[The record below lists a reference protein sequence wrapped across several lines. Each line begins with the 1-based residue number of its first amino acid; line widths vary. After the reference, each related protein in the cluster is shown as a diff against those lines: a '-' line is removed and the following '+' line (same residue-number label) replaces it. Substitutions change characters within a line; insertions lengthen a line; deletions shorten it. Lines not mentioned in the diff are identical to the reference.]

1 MGSKN
6 VAGSVFRPFCSI
18 LVSWHAV
25 PREGLAT
32 FDDGNSRKQMT
43 PEIPD
48 QVRQAFA
55 ERPFLCL
62 SQLARTLGWDVATL
76 RGHAERGNLI
86 GRQKGHGKERTHRV
100 FTLADFSAFWSR
112 LCPSTATT
120 APPTGDSTLNSAVI
134 DFRASRTSQKAGPSV
149 KRKHSRRQSVGKP
162 SNLLTLPSARIGRR

>member
-1 MGSKN
+1 MRSKN
-6 VAGSVFRPFCSI
+6 VARRVFRPFSSI

-25 PREGLAT
+25 CSERPVT
-32 FDDGNSRKQMT
+32 CDNVNSRKQMT

-55 ERPFLCL
+55 ARPFLCL

-76 RGHAERGNLI
+76 RGHVERGNLI

-112 LCPSTATT
+112 LCPSTA
-120 APPTGDSTLNSAVI
+120 PPTGDSTLNSAVI

-149 KRKHSRRQSVGKP
+149 KRKHSSRQSVGKP